1 MRFIL
6 IVLVMLLSLQT
17 VAAEQTWPYVH
28 NEDEMGRLVKQF
40 VAQQDKIANE
50 QELTLLA
57 DLLHDSFRY
66 YHPHFSIN
74 YPKSKWLDAMRLKF
88 KHKPQTRFVNTQIIT
103 VNYALNAAYVQ
114 QQSEWEQEVNG
125 KWFARNTTK
134 IVSLFEFKDG
144 KISAI
149 REYW

>member
-1 MRFIL
+1 MRSFLAIL
-6 IVLVMLLSLQT
+6 IMFLSMQVT
-17 VAAEQTWPYVH
+17 AEQTWPYVH
-28 NEDEMGRLVKQF
+28 NEDEMGSLVKQF

-50 QELTLLA
+50 QELKILA
-57 DLLHDSFRY
+57 GLLHESFRY

-74 YPKSKWLDAMRLKF
+74 YSKDKWLDAMRLKF

-114 QQSEWEQEVNG
+114 QQSDWEQEVNG
-125 KWFARNTTK
+125 KWFARNTSK